1 MFYLCFRLNE
11 VDETQEE
18 SKEVTITKKK
28 KKKKKPM
35 KNVFKVEEV
44 LPKNSNNLQNDKGN
58 NSQQLTNKT
67 KFMKITQSNSISK
80 NVEKAENSKIDSA
93 QSENKIVKN
102 IKKTKDSTIENTQ
115 IENKIVKN
123 NKKTE
128 DSKIVIVQTQNKNNT
143 IKKGE
148 KRKLNHTQNGL
159 HKKQKFSVKKYK
171 LNKEPSALESMTDDR
186 LKAYGINPKKFRN
199 KLKFGNNQ

>member
-1 MFYLCFRLNE
+1 MFCLCFRLNE

-18 SKEVTITKKK
+18 SKEVTTTKKK

-35 KNVFKVEEV
+35 KNVFQVEEV
-44 LPKNSNNLQNDKGN
+44 LPKSSDNLQNDKGN

-67 KFMKITQSNSISK
+67 KSMKITQSNSILK
-80 NVEKAENSKIDSA
+80 NVKKAENNKINST

-102 IKKTKDSTIENTQ
+102 NKKTKDSKIENTQ
-115 IENKIVKN
+115 NENKIIKN

-128 DSKIVIVQTQNKNNT
+128 DSKIVQTQNKNKT
-143 IKKGE
+143 IIKGE
-148 KRKLNHTQNGL
+148 KRKLNHTQNGS

-171 LNKEPSALESMTDDR
+171 PNKEPSALESMTDDR

>member
-1 MFYLCFRLNE
+1 
-11 VDETQEE
+11 
-18 SKEVTITKKK
+18 
-28 KKKKKPM
+28 M

-44 LPKNSNNLQNDKGN
+44 LPKSSDNLQNDKGN

-67 KFMKITQSNSISK
+67 KSMEITQSNSILK
-80 NVEKAENSKIDSA
+80 NVKKAENNKIDSI

-102 IKKTKDSTIENTQ
+102 IKKTEDNKIKNTQ

-123 NKKTE
+123 NKKTK
-128 DSKIVIVQTQNKNNT
+128 DSKIFQAQNKNKT

-148 KRKLNHTQNGL
+148 KRKLNHTQNES

-171 LNKEPSALESMTDDR
+171 PNKEPSALESMTDDR

>member
-1 MFYLCFRLNE
+1 MFCLCFRLNE

-18 SKEVTITKKK
+18 SKEVTTTTKK

-35 KNVFKVEEV
+35 KNVFQVEEV
-44 LPKNSNNLQNDKGN
+44 LPKSSDNLQNDKGN

-67 KFMKITQSNSISK
+67 KSMKITQSNSILK
-80 NVEKAENSKIDSA
+80 NVKKAENNKIDST
-93 QSENKIVKN
+93 QSETKIVKN
-102 IKKTKDSTIENTQ
+102 NKKTKDSKIENTQ
-115 IENKIVKN
+115 NENKIIKN

-128 DSKIVIVQTQNKNNT
+128 DSKTVQTQNKNKT
-143 IKKGE
+143 IIKGE
-148 KRKLNHTQNGL
+148 KRKLNHTQNGS

-171 LNKEPSALESMTDDR
+171 PNKEPSALESMTDDR

-199 KLKFGNNQ
+199 KLKFGNN